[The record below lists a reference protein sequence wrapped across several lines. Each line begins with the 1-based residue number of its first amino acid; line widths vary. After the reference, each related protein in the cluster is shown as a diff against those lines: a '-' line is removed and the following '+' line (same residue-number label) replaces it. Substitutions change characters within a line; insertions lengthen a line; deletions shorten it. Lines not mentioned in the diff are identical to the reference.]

1 MHYNMIIKIIN
12 YIKQI
17 MQKYFNN
24 NKILHNDAND
34 YYDDDE
40 RTISF
45 NKYFITNDKIQIV

>member
-1 MHYNMIIKIIN
+1 MIIKIIN